1 MAVMLTGVVD
11 HEMDD
16 VETHE
21 DVIRQAVQTAV
32 PNFKISNLENKII
45 IPSRNETRVNRL
57 LSVRFNK

>member
-21 DVIRQAVQTAV
+21 DVVRQAVQTAV

-45 IPSRNETRVNRL
+45 IPIRNETRVNRWW
-57 LSVRFNK
+57 SVRFNK

>member
-21 DVIRQAVQTAV
+21 DVVRESSQLTA
-32 PNFKISNLENKII
+32 PDFEEANLTWKLKYDDLTNQESFVEMCRGI
-45 IPSRNETRVNRL
+45 
-57 LSVRFNK
+57 

>member
-21 DVIRQAVQTAV
+21 DVVRQAVQTAV
-32 PNFKISNLENKII
+32 PNFEISNLENKII
-45 IPSRNETRVNRL
+45 IPIRKFLIEM
-57 LSVRFNK
+57 KQE